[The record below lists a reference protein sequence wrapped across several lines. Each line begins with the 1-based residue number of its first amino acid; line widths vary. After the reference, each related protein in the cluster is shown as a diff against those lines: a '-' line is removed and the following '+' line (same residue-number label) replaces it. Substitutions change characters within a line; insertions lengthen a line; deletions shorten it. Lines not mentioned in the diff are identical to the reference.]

1 MKAQKETVRRDR
13 ILVVDIE
20 ATCWEGEPPPGQ
32 QHEIIEIGVCALDV
46 ARREV
51 DEARS
56 ILVKPTRSAV
66 SPFCTALTTLT
77 QAMVDEG
84 IPFEAACA
92 LIQREF
98 DAKSYLWASWGKYD
112 LTMFKAQ
119 CHAFGVPYPFSGRH
133 ANLKQLFAKS
143 INNKVR
149 VGMSQALD
157 ILALPLEGTHHR
169 GGDDARNTAR
179 ILAALLERCSASLL
193 DPYW

>member
-1 MKAQKETVRRDR
+1 MNARTEMVRRDR

-20 ATCWEGEPPPGQ
+20 ATCWAGDPPPDQ
-32 QHEIIEIGVCALDV
+32 QSEIIEIGVCALDV

-51 DEARS
+51 GEARS
-56 ILVKPTRSAV
+56 ILVKPTRSLV

-84 IPFEAACA
+84 IAFEAACA
-92 LIQREF
+92 LVEREF

-133 ANLKQLFAKS
+133 ANLKQVFAKS
-143 INNKVR
+143 INNKER
-149 VGMSQALD
+149 VGMNRALD
-157 ILALPLEGTHHR
+157 ILALPPEGTPHR
-169 GGDDARNTAR
+169 GGDDARSAAR
-179 ILAALLERCSASLL
+179 ILAALLDRCGDSLL